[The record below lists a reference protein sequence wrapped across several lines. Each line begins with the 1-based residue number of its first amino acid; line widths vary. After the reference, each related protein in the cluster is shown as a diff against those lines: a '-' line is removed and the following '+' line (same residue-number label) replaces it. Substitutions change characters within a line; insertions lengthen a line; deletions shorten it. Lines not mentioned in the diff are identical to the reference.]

1 MKKTQEIIGL
11 PIISISDGIEVGR
24 VKNIITNA
32 AKGAIDYV
40 VVDSGIQILSAKII
54 PTVNILGIGEYA
66 VTIENEEAI
75 NDLSKI
81 PAAIDLLQ
89 KNIQVTGTK
98 VLTKKGR
105 LIGEVGDIYVDENDS
120 CNILGLE
127 YIADITHKKIRII
140 PRASV
145 ITFGKNL
152 VVVIEDVEGTL
163 LDKPGDLGTN
173 YSEQEIEKKNLK
185 TDEYN
190 NYNYNNGNDT
200 AESIVIE
207 TDKLIA
213 AEGNSLFKEIDTS
226 FQNQQ
231 PELNMFMASESTGFP
246 LAQNDE
252 DDAYVASLDSGSSIE
267 GVQDLN
273 DDADNTLVQDYY
285 SDDEKSLSENTMEAL
300 DNIDS
305 VETSENSDVVAALE
319 KTEKD
324 LKDHNNKSGNA
335 KTANTSS
342 GQSNAASLF
351 EQRQKQYLSGRKATK
366 TITSNSGA
374 VIISEGSV
382 ITDDVIENAKEN
394 GKLIELVMN
403 NKS

>member
-105 LIGEVGDIYVDENDS
+105 LIGEVGDIYVDEDDN

-152 VVVIEDVEGTL
+152 VVVVEDVESTL
-163 LDKPGDLGTN
+163 LDKPSDIGTSN
-173 YSEQEIEKKNLK
+173 SEPEIEKK
-185 TDEYN
+185 
-190 NYNYNNGNDT
+190 
-200 AESIVIE
+200 I
-207 TDKLIA
+207 
-213 AEGNSLFKEIDTS
+213 
-226 FQNQQ
+226 
-231 PELNMFMASESTGFP
+231 
-246 LAQNDE
+246 
-252 DDAYVASLDSGSSIE
+252 
-267 GVQDLN
+267 
-273 DDADNTLVQDYY
+273 
-285 SDDEKSLSENTMEAL
+285 
-300 DNIDS
+300 
-305 VETSENSDVVAALE
+305 
-319 KTEKD
+319 
-324 LKDHNNKSGNA
+324 
-335 KTANTSS
+335 
-342 GQSNAASLF
+342 
-351 EQRQKQYLSGRKATK
+351 
-366 TITSNSGA
+366 
-374 VIISEGSV
+374 
-382 ITDDVIENAKEN
+382 
-394 GKLIELVMN
+394 
-403 NKS
+403 